1 MELGQ
6 RIRKIRRELDLTQ
19 AEFAERLGSVQNTIT
34 GYETGRKNPSKP
46 VIALICKEFGVNE
59 NWLLREEGEMFQ
71 PDASD
76 EIEALVRKYDLSYA
90 DQVVIEKFV
99 NSRKE
104 FRAAIANMYI
114 EAAKACLESG
124 LADPTASYSE
134 THGALLDSV
143 SAAEAAYEK
152 NLGVA
157 QNSESTASN
166 TIEGTQRR
174 EA

>member
-1 MELGQ
+1 MNKRLKKLRLEL
-6 RIRKIRRELDLTQ
+6 ELTQ
-19 AEFAERLGSVQNTIT
+19 AEFGQRVGMTQNSIT
-34 GYETGRKNPSKP
+34 
-46 VIALICKEFGVNE
+46 LIENGHRNISDYNVRRICHEFKVNE
-59 NWLLREEGEMFQ
+59 KWLRTGEGEMFL

-152 NLGVA
+152 SLGVA
-157 QNSESTASN
+157 QGSESTASN

>member
-1 MELGQ
+1 MNKRLKKLRLEL
-6 RIRKIRRELDLTQ
+6 ELTQ
-19 AEFAERLGSVQNTIT
+19 AEFGQRVGMTQNSIT
-34 GYETGRKNPSKP
+34 
-46 VIALICKEFGVNE
+46 LIENGHRNISDYNVRRICHEFKVNE
-59 NWLLREEGEMFQ
+59 KWLRTGEGEMFQ

-134 THGALLDSV
+134 THGALSDSV
-143 SAAEAAYEK
+143 AAAEAAYEK
-152 NLGVA
+152 SLGVA
-157 QNSESTASN
+157 QDSESTASN
-166 TIEGTQRR
+166 TTEGAQRR